1 MVGQRGTSVIT
12 TARGE
17 IEAGALVTPR
27 VQPLAIDGRIV
38 YQVGL
43 PYHFGIDDARLYDS
57 QDSSVGGTHAIFI
70 FRGEPEEYNL
80 PAVPDVST
88 VHLRSGWQSA
98 AVVAGLMLAGVAA
111 AFFTRD

>member
-1 MVGQRGTSVIT
+1 MTERVLSQR
-12 TARGE
+12 E
-17 IEAGALVTPR
+17 L
-27 VQPLAIDGRIV
+27 GR
-38 YQVGL
+38 
-43 PYHFGIDDARLYDS
+43 
-57 QDSSVGGTHAIFI
+57 AIFI

-98 AVVAGLMLAGVAA
+98 AVAAGLMLAGVAA

>member
-27 VQPLAIDGRIV
+27 VQPLAFDGQIV
-38 YQVGL
+38 YQVGCRII
-43 PYHFGIDDARLYDS
+43 GIDDARLHDP

-98 AVVAGLMLAGVAA
+98 AVAAGLMLAGIAA
-111 AFFTRD
+111 AFFARD